1 MFFKKDKAIIDA
13 HTEALVAH
21 KEAIEKTAK
30 RVAELSELDAE
41 MHKATTAAVK
51 CIRESLGSTSTTL
64 KILAIAQILQGI
76 AIIAIAVSR

>member
-1 MFFKKDKAIIDA
+1 MFFKKEKETIDA

-30 RVAELSELDAE
+30 RVAQLEELDAE
-41 MHKATTAAVK
+41 MHKMTTATVK
-51 CIRESLGSTSTTL
+51 RIRESLGSNSTTL

-76 AIIAIAVSR
+76 AIIAIAISR